1 MQFKYILYL
10 LFLILFACEH
20 HSKNINIKNKPEHK
34 KTVVQKDNITV
45 VQKDNIKVSSDKNEK
60 KEIINIVYSNKG
72 FAFIYDEDVD
82 NLLESNLDNTSLNIL
97 SPNLPK
103 GTPVRITN
111 IINGKS
117 LMTIVKNKTVLPAFY
132 NSVITKRIAIELSIN
147 PNEPYVYIE
156 TINSNNLYVAN
167 DVKTFDEEKE
177 VANKAPVDDILV
189 QSISLETEIK
199 ESKTNNFVTN
209 FNYIIK
215 FADFYFEDSAIMLKN
230 RLIEEHNIENILI
243 KKLSQNNFRVYKGP
257 YKDFEKLKKGF
268 HNIDNLDFD
277 SIEIIKL

>member
-10 LFLILFACEH
+10 IFLTLFACEH
-20 HSKNINIKNKPEHK
+20 HSSNINIKNKPEK
-34 KTVVQKDNITV
+34 IKTIVPKEE
-45 VQKDNIKVSSDKNEK
+45 IKETTKK
-60 KEIINIVYSNKG
+60 KETEELINIVYSNKG
-72 FAFIYDEDVD
+72 FALIYEKNKD
-82 NLLESNLDNTSLNIL
+82 NSLEYKLDDSSINIL
-97 SPNLPK
+97 SPKLPS

-117 LMTIVKNKTVLPAFY
+117 IMTVVKNKIDLPIYY
-132 NSVITKRIAIELSIN
+132 NSVITNRIVGELSIN
-147 PNEPYVYIE
+147 PIEPYLYIE
-156 TINSNNLYVAN
+156 TINSNKLYVAN

-177 VANKAPVDDILV
+177 VANKAPVDDIMV
-189 QSISLETEIK
+189 QSISLETEKK
-199 ESKTNNFVTN
+199 ESKIENFVTN

-230 RLIEEHNIENILI
+230 RLFEEYKIENILI

-268 HNIDNLDFD
+268 HNIENLDFD

>member
-10 LFLILFACEH
+10 LFLTLFACEH
-20 HSKNINIKNKPEHK
+20 HSKNINIKNKPEDK
-34 KTVVQKDNITV
+34 KTVVQKD
-45 VQKDNIKVSSDKNEK
+45 KIKVSSDKNEK
-60 KEIINIVYSNKG
+60 REIINIVYSNKG
-72 FAFIYDEDVD
+72 FALIYDEDVD
-82 NLLESNLDNTSLNIL
+82 NFLES
-97 SPNLPK
+97 
-103 GTPVRITN
+103 
-111 IINGKS
+111 
-117 LMTIVKNKTVLPAFY
+117 
-132 NSVITKRIAIELSIN
+132 
-147 PNEPYVYIE
+147 YVYIE

-177 VANKAPVDDILV
+177 VANKAPVDDIMV

-199 ESKTNNFVTN
+199 ESKTNDFVTN

-230 RLIEEHNIENILI
+230 RLFEEHKIENILI

-268 HNIDNLDFD
+268 HNIENLDFD

>member
-1 MQFKYILYL
+1 M
-10 LFLILFACEH
+10 
-20 HSKNINIKNKPEHK
+20 
-34 KTVVQKDNITV
+34 
-45 VQKDNIKVSSDKNEK
+45 
-60 KEIINIVYSNKG
+60 
-72 FAFIYDEDVD
+72 
-82 NLLESNLDNTSLNIL
+82 
-97 SPNLPK
+97 SPNLPN
-103 GTPVRITN
+103 GTPVKLTN

-117 LMTIVKNKTVLPAFY
+117 LITVVKNKTILPIYY
-132 NSVITKRIAIELSIN
+132 NSVITNRIVSELSIN
-147 PNEPYVYIE
+147 PNEPYISIE

-177 VANKAPVDDILV
+177 VANKAPVEDIMI
-189 QSISLETEIK
+189 QSISLDTEK
-199 ESKTNNFVTN
+199 KVSKSENFVTN

-230 RLIEEHNIENILI
+230 RLFEEYKIENILI

-268 HNIDNLDFD
+268 HNIENLSFD

>member
-10 LFLILFACEH
+10 LFLTLFACEH
-20 HSKNINIKNKPEHK
+20 HSKNINIKNKPEDK
-34 KTVVQKDNITV
+34 KTVVQKD
-45 VQKDNIKVSSDKNEK
+45 KIKVSSDKNEK

-72 FAFIYDEDVD
+72 FALIYDEDVH
-82 NLLESNLDNTSLNIL
+82 NSLESNLDNTSLNIL
-97 SPNLPK
+97 SPNLPN

-117 LMTIVKNKTVLPAFY
+117 LMTVVKNKTVLPAFY
-132 NSVITKRIAIELSIN
+132 NSVITKRIVSDLSIN
-147 PNEPYVYIE
+147 PNEPYVHIE

-177 VANKAPVDDILV
+177 VANKAPVDDIMV

-199 ESKTNNFVTN
+199 ESKTYSFVTN

-230 RLIEEHNIENILI
+230 RLFEEHNIKNILI

-268 HNIDNLDFD
+268 HNIENLDFD

>member
-10 LFLILFACEH
+10 IFLSLFACEH
-20 HSKNINIKNKPEHK
+20 HSSNINIKNKPEETK
-34 KTVVQKDNITV
+34 SIVQ
-45 VQKDNIKVSSDKNEK
+45 K
-60 KEIINIVYSNKG
+60 KEIKEIEKIEKEELVNIVYSNKG
-72 FAFIYDEDVD
+72 FALIYSEDTD
-82 NLLESNLDNTSLNIL
+82 NSLEYKLDDTSINIL
-97 SPNLPK
+97 SPNLPN

-117 LMTIVKNKTVLPAFY
+117 LLTVVKNKTILPGYY
-132 NSVITKRIAIELSIN
+132 NSVITKRIASELSIN
-147 PNEPYVYIE
+147 PSEPYVHIE
-156 TINSNNLYVAN
+156 TINSNKLYVAN

-177 VANKAPVDDILV
+177 VANKAPVDDIMV
-189 QSISLETEIK
+189 QSISLETEKK
-199 ESKTNNFVTN
+199 ESKIENFVTN

-230 RLIEEHNIENILI
+230 RLFEEYKIENILI

-268 HNIDNLDFD
+268 HNIENLDFD

>member
-10 LFLILFACEH
+10 LFLTIFACEH
-20 HSKNINIKNKPEHK
+20 HSSNINIKNKPEDTK
-34 KTVVQKDNITV
+34 SIVK
-45 VQKDNIKVSSDKNEK
+45 K
-60 KEIINIVYSNKG
+60 KEIKETQKKNTKEELINIVYSNKG
-72 FAFIYDEDVD
+72 FALIYSKDAV
-82 NLLESNLDNTSLNIL
+82 NSLQYKLDNTSINIL
-97 SPNLPK
+97 SPNLPN

-117 LMTIVKNKTVLPAFY
+117 LITVVQNKTVLPIFY
-132 NSVITKRIAIELSIN
+132 NSVITNRIVNELSIN
-147 PNEPYVYIE
+147 PNEPYIFIE

-177 VANKAPVDDILV
+177 VANKAPVDDIMI
-189 QSISLETEIK
+189 QNISLETETK
-199 ESKTNNFVTN
+199 ESNTKNFVTD

-215 FADFYFEDSAIMLKN
+215 FGDFYFEDSAIMLKN
-230 RLIEEHNIENILI
+230 RLFEEYNIKNILI

-268 HNIDNLDFD
+268 HNIENLDFD

>member
-10 LFLILFACEH
+10 LILTLFACEH
-20 HSKNINIKNKPEHK
+20 HSKNINIKNKPEDK
-34 KTVVQKDNITV
+34 KTVVQKD
-45 VQKDNIKVSSDKNEK
+45 KIKVSLDKNEK

-72 FAFIYDEDVD
+72 FALIYDEDVD
-82 NLLESNLDNTSLNIL
+82 NSLENNLDNTSLNIL
-97 SPNLPK
+97 SPKLPN

-117 LMTIVKNKTVLPAFY
+117 LMTIVKSKTVLPAFY
-132 NSVITKRIAIELSIN
+132 NSVITKRIVSELSIN

-156 TINSNNLYVAN
+156 TINSTNLYVAN

-177 VANKAPVDDILV
+177 VANKAPVDDIMV

-199 ESKTNNFVTN
+199 ESKTNDFVTN

-215 FADFYFEDSAIMLKN
+215 FADFYFEDSAILLRN
-230 RLIEEHNIENILI
+230 RLLEEHNIENIFI

-268 HNIDNLDFD
+268 NNIENLDFD

>member
-1 MQFKYILYL
+1 MQFKYILYFI
-10 LFLILFACEH
+10 FLTLFACEH
-20 HSKNINIKNKPEHK
+20 HSQNINIKNKPEDK
-34 KTVVQKDNITV
+34 KNVVQKEE
-45 VQKDNIKVSSDKNEK
+45 IKKTLKINK
-60 KEIINIVYSNKG
+60 KEDLINIVYSNKG
-72 FAFIYDEDVD
+72 FALIYSEDED
-82 NLLESNLDNTSLNIL
+82 NSLEYKLDNTSIYIL
-97 SPNLPK
+97 SPYLPN

-117 LMTIVKNKTVLPAFY
+117 LITVVKNKTVLPIFY
-132 NSVITKRIAIELSIN
+132 NSVITSRIVSELTIN
-147 PNEPYVYIE
+147 PDEPYIFIE

-177 VANKAPVDDILV
+177 VANKAPVDDIMI
-189 QSISLETEIK
+189 QNISIKAEKK
-199 ESKTNNFVTN
+199 ESNGENFVTN

-215 FADFYFEDSAIMLKN
+215 FADFYFEDSAIMLKK
-230 RLIEEHNIENILI
+230 RLFEEYNIENILI

-268 HNIDNLDFD
+268 HNIENLEFD

>member
-1 MQFKYILYL
+1 MQFKYILYFT
-10 LFLILFACEH
+10 FLILFACEH
-20 HSKNINIKNKPEHK
+20 HSSNINIKNKPKEIKITDHNKQIK
-34 KTVVQKDNITV
+34 KKSEA
-45 VQKDNIKVSSDKNEK
+45 KVKNENRDL
-60 KEIINIVYSNKG
+60 INIVYSNKG
-72 FAFIYDEDVD
+72 FALIYDENVEK
-82 NLLESNLDNTSLNIL
+82 LLEIKLDDTSLNIV
-97 SPNLPK
+97 SPKLPD

-111 IINGKS
+111 IINGRK
-117 LMTIVKNKTVLPAFY
+117 LITVVKNKTILPVFY
-132 NSVITKRIAIELSIN
+132 NSVITNRIVNELSVN
-147 PNEPYVYIE
+147 PKEPYVFIE

-177 VANKAPVDDILV
+177 VANKAPVDDIMV

-199 ESKTNNFVTN
+199 ESNTENIVTN

-215 FADFYFEDSAIMLKN
+215 FADFYFEDSAIMLKK
-230 RLIEEHNIENILI
+230 RLFEEHNIKNILI

-268 HNIDNLDFD
+268 HNIENLDFD

>member
-10 LFLILFACEH
+10 IFLSLFACEH
-20 HSKNINIKNKPEHK
+20 HSSNINIKNKPEETK
-34 KTVVQKDNITV
+34 SIVQ
-45 VQKDNIKVSSDKNEK
+45 K
-60 KEIINIVYSNKG
+60 KEIKEIEKIEKEELVNIVYSNKG
-72 FAFIYDEDVD
+72 FALIYSEDT
-82 NLLESNLDNTSLNIL
+82 NNSLEYKLDDTSINIL
-97 SPNLPK
+97 SPNLPN

-117 LMTIVKNKTVLPAFY
+117 LLTVVKNKTILPIYY
-132 NSVITKRIAIELSIN
+132 NSVITNRIASELSIN
-147 PNEPYVYIE
+147 PSEPYVHIE
-156 TINSNNLYVAN
+156 TINSNKLYVAN

-177 VANKAPVDDILV
+177 VANKAPVDDIMV
-189 QSISLETEIK
+189 QSISLETEKK
-199 ESKTNNFVTN
+199 ESIIENFVTN

-230 RLIEEHNIENILI
+230 RLFEEYKIENILI

-268 HNIDNLDFD
+268 HNIENLDFD

>member
-10 LFLILFACEH
+10 LFLTLFACEH
-20 HSKNINIKNKPEHK
+20 HSKNINIKNKPEDK
-34 KTVVQKDNITV
+34 KTVVQKD
-45 VQKDNIKVSSDKNEK
+45 KIKVSSDKNEK

-72 FAFIYDEDVD
+72 FALIYDEDVD
-82 NLLESNLDNTSLNIL
+82 NSLDSNLDNASLNIL
-97 SPNLPK
+97 SPNLPS

-117 LMTIVKNKTVLPAFY
+117 LMTIVKNKTVLPVFF
-132 NSVITKRIAIELSIN
+132 NSVITKRIVSELSIN

-156 TINSNNLYVAN
+156 TINSNKLYVAN

-177 VANKAPVDDILV
+177 VANKAPVDDIMV

-199 ESKTNNFVTN
+199 ESKINDFVTN

-215 FADFYFEDSAIMLKN
+215 FADFYFEDSAIMLKK
-230 RLIEEHNIENILI
+230 RLFEEYNIENILI

-268 HNIDNLDFD
+268 HNIENLDFD

>member
-10 LFLILFACEH
+10 LFLTLFACEH
-20 HSKNINIKNKPEHK
+20 HSKNINIKNKPEDK
-34 KTVVQKDNITV
+34 KTVVQKD
-45 VQKDNIKVSSDKNEK
+45 KIKVLSDKNEK

-72 FAFIYDEDVD
+72 FALIYDEDAD
-82 NLLESNLDNTSLNIL
+82 NSLENNLDNTSLNIL

-117 LMTIVKNKTVLPAFY
+117 LMTIVKNKTNLPVFY
-132 NSVITKRIAIELSIN
+132 NSVITKRIVSELSIN
-147 PNEPYVYIE
+147 PSEPYVYIE

-177 VANKAPVDDILV
+177 VANKAPVEDIMI

-230 RLIEEHNIENILI
+230 RLFEEHNIENILI

-268 HNIDNLDFD
+268 HNIENLDFD

>member
-10 LFLILFACEH
+10 IFLTLFACEH
-20 HSKNINIKNKPEHK
+20 HSSNINIKNKPEEIK
-34 KTVVQKDNITV
+34 SIVQKDET
-45 VQKDNIKVSSDKNEK
+45 KETIKKKN
-60 KEIINIVYSNKG
+60 KEELINIVYSNKG
-72 FAFIYDEDVD
+72 FALIYSEDTD
-82 NLLESNLDNTSLNIL
+82 KSLEYKLDDASINIL
-97 SPNLPK
+97 SPKLPS

-117 LMTIVKNKTVLPAFY
+117 FITVVKNKTILPIYY
-132 NSVITKRIAIELSIN
+132 NSVITNRIVGELSIN
-147 PNEPYVYIE
+147 PSEPYVYIE
-156 TINSNNLYVAN
+156 TINSSKLYVAN

-177 VANKAPVDDILV
+177 VANKAPVDDITV

-199 ESKTNNFVTN
+199 ELKTENFVTN

-230 RLIEEHNIENILI
+230 RLFEEYKIENILI

-268 HNIDNLDFD
+268 HNIENLDFD

>member
-10 LFLILFACEH
+10 LFLTLFACEH
-20 HSKNINIKNKPEHK
+20 HSKNINIKNKPEDK
-34 KTVVQKDNITV
+34 KTVAQKEEI
-45 VQKDNIKVSSDKNEK
+45 
-60 KEIINIVYSNKG
+60 KEIPEINMKEDLSNIVYSNKG
-72 FAFIYDEDVD
+72 FALIYSED
-82 NLLESNLDNTSLNIL
+82 LDNSLEYKLDNASINIL
-97 SPNLPK
+97 SPNLPN

-117 LMTIVKNKTVLPAFY
+117 LITVVQNKTVLPIFY
-132 NSVITKRIAIELSIN
+132 NSVITSRIASELSIN
-147 PNEPYVYIE
+147 PNEPYVFIE
-156 TINSNNLYVAN
+156 TINSNNLYIAN

-177 VANKAPVDDILV
+177 VANKAPVDDIMI
-189 QSISLETEIK
+189 QNISIKTEKK
-199 ESKTNNFVTN
+199 ESNTENFVTN

-230 RLIEEHNIENILI
+230 RLFEEYNIENILI

-268 HNIDNLDFD
+268 HNIENLEFD

>member
-10 LFLILFACEH
+10 LFLTIFACEH
-20 HSKNINIKNKPEHK
+20 HSSNINIKNKPEDTK
-34 KTVVQKDNITV
+34 SIVK
-45 VQKDNIKVSSDKNEK
+45 K
-60 KEIINIVYSNKG
+60 KEIKETQKKNTKEELLNIVYSNKG
-72 FAFIYDEDVD
+72 FALIYSEDTV
-82 NLLESNLDNTSLNIL
+82 NSLEYKLDNASINIL
-97 SPNLPK
+97 SPNLPN

-117 LMTIVKNKTVLPAFY
+117 LITVVQNKTVLPIFY
-132 NSVITKRIAIELSIN
+132 NSVITNRIVNELSIN
-147 PNEPYVYIE
+147 PDEPYIFIE

-177 VANKAPVDDILV
+177 VANKAPVDDIMI
-189 QSISLETEIK
+189 QNISLETETK
-199 ESKTNNFVTN
+199 ESNIKNFVTN

-215 FADFYFEDSAIMLKN
+215 FGDFYFEDSAIMLKN
-230 RLIEEHNIENILI
+230 RLLEEYNIKNILI

-268 HNIDNLDFD
+268 HNIENLDFD

>member
-10 LFLILFACEH
+10 IFLSLFACEH
-20 HSKNINIKNKPEHK
+20 HSSNINIKNKPEETK
-34 KTVVQKDNITV
+34 SIVK
-45 VQKDNIKVSSDKNEK
+45 K
-60 KEIINIVYSNKG
+60 KEIKEIQKIEKKKLVNIVYSNKG
-72 FAFIYDEDVD
+72 FALIYSDDT
-82 NLLESNLDNTSLNIL
+82 NNSLEYKLDDTSINIL
-97 SPNLPK
+97 SPNLPN

-117 LMTIVKNKTVLPAFY
+117 LLTVVKNKTVLPIYY
-132 NSVITKRIAIELSIN
+132 NSVITNRIVSELLIN

-156 TINSNNLYVAN
+156 TINSNKLYVAN
-167 DVKTFDEEKE
+167 DVKTFEEEKE
-177 VANKAPVDDILV
+177 VANKAPVEDIMV
-189 QSISLETEIK
+189 QSISLETEEK
-199 ESKTNNFVTN
+199 VSKTENFVTN

-230 RLIEEHNIENILI
+230 RLFEEYKIENILI

-268 HNIDNLDFD
+268 HNIENLSFD

>member
-10 LFLILFACEH
+10 LFLTLFACEH
-20 HSKNINIKNKPEHK
+20 HSKNINIKNESEDK
-34 KTVVQKDNITV
+34 KNVVQKD
-45 VQKDNIKVSSDKNEK
+45 KIKVSSDKNEK

-72 FAFIYDEDVD
+72 FALIYDEDID
-82 NLLESNLDNTSLNIL
+82 NSLDSNLDNTSLNIL
-97 SPNLPK
+97 SPNLPG

-117 LMTIVKNKTVLPAFY
+117 LMTIVKDKTVLPAFF
-132 NSVITKRIAIELSIN
+132 NSVITKRIVTELSIN

-167 DVKTFDEEKE
+167 DVKTFEEEKE
-177 VANKAPVDDILV
+177 VANKAPVDDIMV

-199 ESKTNNFVTN
+199 ESENNDFVSN

-230 RLIEEHNIENILI
+230 RLFEEYKIENILI

-268 HNIDNLDFD
+268 HNIENLDFD

>member
-10 LFLILFACEH
+10 IFLSLFACEH
-20 HSKNINIKNKPEHK
+20 HSSNINIKNKPEETK
-34 KTVVQKDNITV
+34 SIVQ
-45 VQKDNIKVSSDKNEK
+45 K
-60 KEIINIVYSNKG
+60 KEIKEIEKIKKEELVNIVYSNKG
-72 FAFIYDEDVD
+72 FALIYSEDS
-82 NLLESNLDNTSLNIL
+82 NNSLEYKLDDTSINIL
-97 SPNLPK
+97 SPNLPN

-117 LMTIVKNKTVLPAFY
+117 LLTVVKNKTILPIYY
-132 NSVITKRIAIELSIN
+132 NSVITNRIASELSIN
-147 PNEPYVYIE
+147 PSEPYVHIE
-156 TINSNNLYVAN
+156 TINSNKLYVAN

-177 VANKAPVDDILV
+177 VANKAPVDDIMV
-189 QSISLETEIK
+189 QSISLETEKK
-199 ESKTNNFVTN
+199 ESKIENFVTN

-230 RLIEEHNIENILI
+230 RLFEEYKIENILI

-268 HNIDNLDFD
+268 HNIENLDFD

>member
-10 LFLILFACEH
+10 LFLTIFACEH
-20 HSKNINIKNKPEHK
+20 HSSNINIKNKPEDAK
-34 KTVVQKDNITV
+34 SIVK
-45 VQKDNIKVSSDKNEK
+45 K
-60 KEIINIVYSNKG
+60 KEIKETQKKNTKEDLINIVYSNKG
-72 FAFIYDEDVD
+72 FALIYSEDAV
-82 NLLESNLDNTSLNIL
+82 NSLEYKLDNTSINIL
-97 SPNLPK
+97 SPNLPN

-117 LMTIVKNKTVLPAFY
+117 LITVVQNKTVLPIFY
-132 NSVITKRIAIELSIN
+132 NSVITNRIVNELSIN
-147 PNEPYVYIE
+147 PNEPYIFIE

-177 VANKAPVDDILV
+177 VANKAPVDDIMI
-189 QSISLETEIK
+189 QNISLETETK
-199 ESKTNNFVTN
+199 ESNTKNFVTN

-215 FADFYFEDSAIMLKN
+215 FGDFYFEDSAIMLKN
-230 RLIEEHNIENILI
+230 RLFEEYNIKNILI

-268 HNIDNLDFD
+268 HNIENLDFD

>member
-10 LFLILFACEH
+10 IFISLFACEH
-20 HSKNINIKNKPEHK
+20 HSSNINIKNKPEETK
-34 KTVVQKDNITV
+34 SIVQ
-45 VQKDNIKVSSDKNEK
+45 K
-60 KEIINIVYSNKG
+60 KEIKEIKKIEKEELVNIVYSNKG
-72 FAFIYDEDVD
+72 FALIYSEDS
-82 NLLESNLDNTSLNIL
+82 SNSLAYKLDDTSINIL
-97 SPNLPK
+97 SPNLPN

-117 LMTIVKNKTVLPAFY
+117 LLTVVKNKTILPIYY
-132 NSVITKRIAIELSIN
+132 NSVITNRIASELSIN
-147 PNEPYVYIE
+147 SSEPYVHIE
-156 TINSNNLYVAN
+156 TINSNKLYVAN

-177 VANKAPVDDILV
+177 VANKAPVDDIMV
-189 QSISLETEIK
+189 QSISLETEKK
-199 ESKTNNFVTN
+199 ESKIENFVTN

-230 RLIEEHNIENILI
+230 RLFEEYKIENILI

-268 HNIDNLDFD
+268 HNIENLDFD

>member
-10 LFLILFACEH
+10 LFLTIFACEH
-20 HSKNINIKNKPEHK
+20 HSSNINIKNKPEDAK
-34 KTVVQKDNITV
+34 SIVK
-45 VQKDNIKVSSDKNEK
+45 KNEIKETQK
-60 KEIINIVYSNKG
+60 KNTKEDLINIVYSNKG
-72 FAFIYDEDVD
+72 FALIYSEDVV
-82 NLLESNLDNTSLNIL
+82 NSLQYKLDNTSINIL
-97 SPNLPK
+97 SPNLPN

-117 LMTIVKNKTVLPAFY
+117 LITVVQNKTVLPIFY
-132 NSVITKRIAIELSIN
+132 NSVITNRIVNELSIN
-147 PNEPYVYIE
+147 PDEPYIFIE

-177 VANKAPVDDILV
+177 VANKAPVDDIMI
-189 QSISLETEIK
+189 QNISLETETK
-199 ESKTNNFVTN
+199 ESNTKNFVTD

-215 FADFYFEDSAIMLKN
+215 FGDFYFEDSAIMLKN
-230 RLIEEHNIENILI
+230 RLFEEYNIKNILI

-268 HNIDNLDFD
+268 HNIENLDFD

>member
-10 LFLILFACEH
+10 LFLTIFACEH
-20 HSKNINIKNKPEHK
+20 HSSNINIKNKPEVTK
-34 KTVVQKDNITV
+34 SIVK
-45 VQKDNIKVSSDKNEK
+45 K
-60 KEIINIVYSNKG
+60 KEIKETQKKNTKEELLNIVYSNKG
-72 FAFIYDEDVD
+72 FALIYSEDKV
-82 NLLESNLDNTSLNIL
+82 NSLEYKLDNASINIL
-97 SPNLPK
+97 SPNLPN

-117 LMTIVKNKTVLPAFY
+117 LITVVQNKTVLPIFY
-132 NSVITKRIAIELSIN
+132 NSVITNRIANELSIN
-147 PNEPYVYIE
+147 PDEPYIFIE

-177 VANKAPVDDILV
+177 VANKAPVDDIMI
-189 QSISLETEIK
+189 QNISLETETK
-199 ESKTNNFVTN
+199 ESNINNFVTD

-215 FADFYFEDSAIMLKN
+215 FGDFYFEDSAIMLKN
-230 RLIEEHNIENILI
+230 RLFEEYNIKNILI

-268 HNIDNLDFD
+268 HNIENLDFD

>member
-1 MQFKYILYL
+1 MQFKYILYFI
-10 LFLILFACEH
+10 FLTLFACEH
-20 HSKNINIKNKPEHK
+20 HSENINIKNKPEDK
-34 KTVVQKDNITV
+34 NNVVQKEEI
-45 VQKDNIKVSSDKNEK
+45 
-60 KEIINIVYSNKG
+60 KEIKEINNKKDLINIVYSNKG
-72 FAFIYDEDVD
+72 FALIYSEDVD
-82 NLLESNLDNTSLNIL
+82 KSLEYKLDNASINIL
-97 SPNLPK
+97 SPNLPN

-117 LMTIVKNKTVLPAFY
+117 LITVVQNKTVLPIYY
-132 NSVITKRIAIELSIN
+132 NSVITSRIVNELSIN
-147 PNEPYVYIE
+147 PNEPYIFIE

-177 VANKAPVDDILV
+177 VANKAPVDDIMI
-189 QSISLETEIK
+189 QNISIKKEKK
-199 ESKTNNFVTN
+199 ESDTENFVTN

-230 RLIEEHNIENILI
+230 RLFEEYNIENILI

-268 HNIDNLDFD
+268 QNIENLEFD
-277 SIEIIKL
+277 SIEIIKLWE

>member
-1 MQFKYILYL
+1 MQRTNYSLEYKL
-10 LFLILFACEH
+10 EDT
-20 HSKNINIKNKPEHK
+20 SIK
-34 KTVVQKDNITV
+34 
-45 VQKDNIKVSSDKNEK
+45 
-60 KEIINIVYSNKG
+60 
-72 FAFIYDEDVD
+72 
-82 NLLESNLDNTSLNIL
+82 IL
-97 SPNLPK
+97 SPNLPN

-117 LMTIVKNKTVLPAFY
+117 LLTVVKNKTVLPIYY
-132 NSVITKRIAIELSIN
+132 NSVITNRIVSELSIN
-147 PNEPYVYIE
+147 PSEPYVYIE
-156 TINSNNLYVAN
+156 TINSNKLYVAN

-177 VANKAPVDDILV
+177 VANKAPVDDIMI
-189 QSISLETEIK
+189 QSISLDTEIK

-230 RLIEEHNIENILI
+230 RLFEEYKIENILI

-268 HNIDNLDFD
+268 LNIENLDFD

>member
-10 LFLILFACEH
+10 IFLSLFSCEH
-20 HSKNINIKNKPEHK
+20 HSSNINIKNKPEETK
-34 KTVVQKDNITV
+34 SIVQ
-45 VQKDNIKVSSDKNEK
+45 K
-60 KEIINIVYSNKG
+60 KEIKEIKKIEKEELVNIVYSNKG
-72 FAFIYDEDVD
+72 FALIYSEDS
-82 NLLESNLDNTSLNIL
+82 NNSLEYKLDDTSISIL
-97 SPNLPK
+97 SPNLPN

-117 LMTIVKNKTVLPAFY
+117 LLTVVKNKTILPIYY
-132 NSVITKRIAIELSIN
+132 NSVITNRIASELSIN
-147 PNEPYVYIE
+147 PSEPYVHIE

-177 VANKAPVDDILV
+177 VANKAPVDDIMV
-189 QSISLETEIK
+189 QSISLETEKK
-199 ESKTNNFVTN
+199 ESKIENFVTN

-230 RLIEEHNIENILI
+230 RLFEEYKIENILI

-268 HNIDNLDFD
+268 HNIENLDFD

>member
-10 LFLILFACEH
+10 LFLTIFACEH
-20 HSKNINIKNKPEHK
+20 HSSNINIKNKPEDTK
-34 KTVVQKDNITV
+34 SIVK
-45 VQKDNIKVSSDKNEK
+45 K
-60 KEIINIVYSNKG
+60 KEIKETQKKNTKEELLNIVYSNKG
-72 FAFIYDEDVD
+72 FALIYSEDTV
-82 NLLESNLDNTSLNIL
+82 NSLEYKLDNASINIL
-97 SPNLPK
+97 SPNLPN

-117 LMTIVKNKTVLPAFY
+117 LMTVVQNKTVLPIFY
-132 NSVITKRIAIELSIN
+132 NSVITNRIVNELSIN
-147 PNEPYVYIE
+147 PDEPYIFIE

-177 VANKAPVDDILV
+177 VANKAPVDDIMI
-189 QSISLETEIK
+189 QNISLETETK
-199 ESKTNNFVTN
+199 ESNIKNFVTN

-215 FADFYFEDSAIMLKN
+215 FGDFYFEDSAIMLKN
-230 RLIEEHNIENILI
+230 RLFEEYNIKNILI

-268 HNIDNLDFD
+268 HNIENLDFD

>member
-1 MQFKYILYL
+1 MQFKYIFYL
-10 LFLILFACEH
+10 LILTLFACEH
-20 HSKNINIKNKPEHK
+20 NSKNINIKNKPEDK
-34 KTVVQKDNITV
+34 KNFVQKEEI
-45 VQKDNIKVSSDKNEK
+45 
-60 KEIINIVYSNKG
+60 KEITEINNKKDLINIVYSNKG
-72 FAFIYDEDVD
+72 FALIYSEDVD
-82 NLLESNLDNTSLNIL
+82 NSLEYKLDNASINIL
-97 SPNLPK
+97 SPNLPN

-117 LMTIVKNKTVLPAFY
+117 LITVVQNKTVLPIFY
-132 NSVITKRIAIELSIN
+132 NSVITSRIVNELSIN
-147 PNEPYVYIE
+147 PNEPYIFIE

-177 VANKAPVDDILV
+177 VANKAPVDDIMI
-189 QSISLETEIK
+189 QSISIKKEKKDTDTE
-199 ESKTNNFVTN
+199 NFVTN

-230 RLIEEHNIENILI
+230 RLFEEYNIENILI

-268 HNIDNLDFD
+268 HNIENLDFD

>member
-10 LFLILFACEH
+10 LFLTLFACEH
-20 HSKNINIKNKPEHK
+20 HSKNINIKNKPEDK
-34 KTVVQKDNITV
+34 KTVVQKD
-45 VQKDNIKVSSDKNEK
+45 KIKVSSDKNKK

-72 FAFIYDEDVD
+72 FALIYDEVG
-82 NLLESNLDNTSLNIL
+82 NSLENNLDNTSLNIL
-97 SPNLPK
+97 SPNLPS

-117 LMTIVKNKTVLPAFY
+117 LMTIVKNKTVLPAFF
-132 NSVITKRIAIELSIN
+132 NSVITKRIVSELSIN

-177 VANKAPVDDILV
+177 VANKAPVDDIMV

-199 ESKTNNFVTN
+199 ESKTDNFVTN

-230 RLIEEHNIENILI
+230 RLFEEYKIENILI

-268 HNIDNLDFD
+268 HNIENLDFD

>member
-10 LFLILFACEH
+10 LFLTIFACEH
-20 HSKNINIKNKPEHK
+20 HSSNINIKNKPEVTK
-34 KTVVQKDNITV
+34 SIVK
-45 VQKDNIKVSSDKNEK
+45 K
-60 KEIINIVYSNKG
+60 KEIKETQKKNTKEELLNIVYSNKG
-72 FAFIYDEDVD
+72 FALIYSEDKV
-82 NLLESNLDNTSLNIL
+82 NSLEYKLDNASINIL
-97 SPNLPK
+97 SPNLPN

-117 LMTIVKNKTVLPAFY
+117 LITVVQNKTVLPIFY
-132 NSVITKRIAIELSIN
+132 NSVITNRIVNELSIN
-147 PNEPYVYIE
+147 PDEPYIFIE

-177 VANKAPVDDILV
+177 VANKAPVDDIMI
-189 QSISLETEIK
+189 QNISLETETK
-199 ESKTNNFVTN
+199 ESNINNFVTD

-215 FADFYFEDSAIMLKN
+215 FGDFYFEDSAIMLKN
-230 RLIEEHNIENILI
+230 RLFEEYNIKNILI

-268 HNIDNLDFD
+268 HNIENLDFD

>member
-10 LFLILFACEH
+10 IFLSLFACEH
-20 HSKNINIKNKPEHK
+20 HSSNINIKNKPEETK
-34 KTVVQKDNITV
+34 SIVQK
-45 VQKDNIKVSSDKNEK
+45 KEIKEVEKIEK
-60 KEIINIVYSNKG
+60 KELVNIVYSNKG
-72 FAFIYDEDVD
+72 FALINSE
-82 NLLESNLDNTSLNIL
+82 NSNNSLEYKLDDTSINIL
-97 SPNLPK
+97 SPNLPN

-117 LMTIVKNKTVLPAFY
+117 LLTVVKNKTVLPIYY
-132 NSVITKRIAIELSIN
+132 NSVITNRIASELSIN
-147 PNEPYVYIE
+147 PSEPYVHIE
-156 TINSNNLYVAN
+156 TINSNKLYVAN
-167 DVKTFDEEKE
+167 DVKTFDEEKQ
-177 VANKAPVDDILV
+177 VANKAPVDDIMV
-189 QSISLETEIK
+189 QSISLETEKK
-199 ESKTNNFVTN
+199 ESKIENFVTN

-230 RLIEEHNIENILI
+230 RLFEEYKIENILI

-268 HNIDNLDFD
+268 HNIENLDFD